1 MGVVGE
7 GAGAAVWE
15 DCARGGV
22 DRFTPKLFTNMCPT
36 FRGCPIFWV
45 GVRKHASSR
54 RWGGAGVRRKEF
66 VVCRDGA
73 GGEGKKGGRTVAG

>member
-36 FRGCPIFWV
+36 FRGYPIFWV
-45 GVRKHASSR
+45 GVRKMPHPQKSSYAYTLT
-54 RWGGAGVRRKEF
+54 GSTKETL
-66 VVCRDGA
+66 RSIIE
-73 GGEGKKGGRTVAG
+73 EG